1 MEQIIKNI
9 EKLERKAEKA
19 FLKSCEFTDEIE
31 RLLQSLY
38 PDEKDKINGVLYM
51 LGDGVFVIYDE
62 MEDIPLSDFLEGE
75 RMSRII

>member
-9 EKLERKAEKA
+9 EKLEKKAEKA
-19 FLKSCEFTDEIE
+19 FLKSCEFTEEIK

-38 PDEKDKINGVLYM
+38 PDEKDKIDDVLYQP
-51 LGDGVFVIYDE
+51 GDGFCVIYDE

-75 RMSRII
+75 RV